1 VTFLFTDIERSSGL
15 WEAFPDSMRV
25 ALQRHDSIL
34 HSAFEDYGGY
44 VFSIGG
50 DGFGA
55 AFARVG
61 DGILAA
67 VSAQEALA
75 AEPWPEGAE
84 VRVRMGIHTGE
95 GEERDGNYF
104 GTAVNRAARL
114 MAIANGGQVL
124 LSSVT
129 VALVRDELPR
139 SLVLSDVGN
148 QVLHGLSRPEH
159 VFAVVKATA
168 DNGTQRPTPMK
179 GRRAHAPELPTAISR
194 SASALWVGR
203 ARELEQLAA
212 VFRRIASGGHAT
224 IMVEGEA
231 GVGKTRL
238 AAELARVVVGDGA
251 RVLFGRCEEG
261 LAAPYQ
267 PFTEVLRTLMD
278 DPDAAQLV
286 LRSGMS
292 GRQIARLLPELI
304 AVADVGPTAGDSS
317 PESDRWLLFQEI
329 VEFLRRVTADRP
341 GVLIIDDLQWAEP
354 ATLLL
359 FRHLARA
366 SIIGLLIVATCRTE
380 ADSESRNLT
389 DLRADLA
396 RDQLVE
402 TINLQGLAEE
412 EIAALI
418 EARTGGRPDAS
429 FVAAVSA
436 ETAGNTFFVDEL
448 LRHLMDMK
456 ALPPVAERWPSTDD
470 LARFGAPRGV
480 THVLARRLD
489 RLSPSVRGA
498 LTVGAVIGDEFDLSV
513 VEAAETSDAAA
524 LVAAIDSGAGR
535 GLVAEVPGTVGR
547 YRFSHALIRQVVLV
561 QLSATSRAKHH
572 WQVAVALASTTP
584 EPQSPYVISQLAN
597 HCQEGMAVGD
607 PSMAV
612 EWLERA
618 GEVASDQL
626 AYEEG
631 LDHYRAA
638 LAALQRCPTDEDR
651 RYRLLVGVGTAANA
665 LSDFETAQPAWLEAA
680 SVARLLRDPDRL
692 GAATYGYSY
701 LMQFGRQDDA
711 LVSLINETLDMA
723 GPGESPLRASMLA
736 YRAIKL
742 QGLMPPEQLEADAT
756 EALAMARSLGD
767 PWILARVLGAMK
779 GVLAGTSHALLRQ
792 QLTLEQLELDEA
804 NDGRESVPMDYLGL
818 AIVELQL
825 GRREQ
830 AEQAIHRAVELARER
845 HAMLLLN
852 NVLLFKAALACMEGR
867 FGDAKRL
874 AAEARDAG
882 NPANQAVSLGYQ
894 AQIAA
899 ARIEQGRAVE
909 LLDGLKNLTDSMPSL
924 SAWRAML
931 AGLYAD
937 VGRLDDA
944 QRELYALAEQNFA
957 SLPRDEFFELAIRY
971 LAETCCQLH
980 ETKLAQ
986 SLLEEVE
993 HYAGQVLL
1001 VSLGTS
1007 VEAAADRSL
1016 GQLYWTVGRL
1026 DDAERAFSAARHL
1039 EHKIGAPP
1047 LAARTCYWHAKVLAA
1062 DGTSKVKP
1070 RVEALLDETLGTTE
1084 ALGMVLLNRQARD
1097 LQDTLRD

>member
-1 VTFLFTDIERSSGL
+1 VTFLFTDIERSTGL
-15 WEAFPDSMRV
+15 WEKFPDSMRE

-34 HSAFEDYGGY
+34 HSAFDDHGGY

-50 DGFGA
+50 DGYGA

-61 DGILAA
+61 DAISAA
-67 VSAQEALA
+67 VSAQAALA
-75 AEPWPEGAE
+75 AERWSEGAE

-114 MAIANGGQVL
+114 MALAHGGQVL

-129 VALVRDELPR
+129 AALVRDELPR
-139 SLVLSDVGN
+139 SLVLSDAGDR
-148 QVLHGLSRPEH
+148 VLRGLSRPEH
-159 VFAVVKATA
+159 VFVVVNAET
-168 DNGTQRPTPMK
+168 DDETLRPTAVK
-179 GRRAHAPELPTAISR
+179 GRLAHAPELPTAISR

-212 VFRRIASGGHAT
+212 VFRRIAAGGFAT

-238 AAELARVVVGDGA
+238 AAELARTVVGDGA
-251 RVLFGRCEEG
+251 RVMFGRCEEG

-267 PFTEVLRTLMD
+267 PFTEVLRALMD

-286 LRSGMS
+286 LQSG
-292 GRQIARLLPELI
+292 GRQIARLLPDLV
-304 AVADVGPTAGDSS
+304 AVADVRPTAGDLS
-317 PESDRWLLFQEI
+317 PESERWLLFQEI
-329 VEFLRRVTADRP
+329 VEFLRKLTVNRP
-341 GVLIIDDLQWAEP
+341 GVLVIDDLQWAEP

-366 SIIGLLIVATCRTE
+366 SIIGLLIVATCRIE
-380 ADSESRNLT
+380 IDSESRNLT

-396 RDQLVE
+396 RDQLME
-402 TINLQGLAEE
+402 TINLPGLAEE

-429 FVAAVSA
+429 FLAAVSA

-448 LRHLMDMK
+448 LRHLMDMR
-456 ALPPVAERWPSTDD
+456 ALPPVAERWPNTDD

-513 VEAAETSDAAA
+513 VEAAETNDAAA
-524 LVAAIDSGAGR
+524 LVAAIDSGV
-535 GLVAEVPGTVGR
+535 GLGIVAEVPGKVGR
-547 YRFSHALIRQVVLV
+547 YRFSHALVRQVVLAR
-561 QLSATSRAKHH
+561 LSATSRAKHH

-584 EPQSPYVISQLAN
+584 GPQSPYVISQLAS

-618 GEVASDQL
+618 GEVAADQF
-626 AYEEG
+626 AYEEA

-638 LAALQRCPTDEDR
+638 LAALLRCPTDEDR

-665 LSDFETAQPAWLEAA
+665 LSDFETAHPAWLEAA
-680 SVARLLRDPDRL
+680 SVARLLRDPDKL

-701 LMQFGRQDDA
+701 LIQFGPQDEA
-711 LVSLINETLDMA
+711 LVSLINESLEMA
-723 GPGESPLRASMLA
+723 GPAESPLRATMLA
-736 YRAIKL
+736 SRAIKL
-742 QGLMPPEQLEADAT
+742 QGLVPQERLEADAT

-779 GVLAGTSHALLRQ
+779 GVMVGTSHALLRH
-792 QLTLEQLELDEA
+792 QLLLEQLALDEG
-804 NDGRESVPMDYLGL
+804 NDNEPMDYLGL
-818 AIVELQL
+818 AVVELQL
-825 GRREQ
+825 GRRDQ
-830 AEQAIHRAVELARER
+830 ADQAINRAVELARER
-845 HAMLLLN
+845 HAMLQLN
-852 NVLLFKAALACMEGR
+852 NVLVFVAALACMEGR

-882 NPANQAVSLGYQ
+882 NPANEAVSLGYQ
-894 AQIAA
+894 AQIVA
-899 ARIEQGRAVE
+899 ARIEQGRATE
-909 LLDGLKNLTDSMPSL
+909 LLDGIKKLTDFMPSL
-924 SAWRAML
+924 SAWRAVL

-944 QRELYALAEQNFA
+944 QRELYALADKNFA
-957 SLPRDEFFELAIRY
+957 SLPRDGFFQLAIRY

-980 ETKLAQ
+980 ETTLAQ

-993 HYAGQVLL
+993 PYAGQVLL

-1026 DDAERAFSAARHL
+1026 DDAERAFSAARQL

-1047 LAARTCYWHAKVLAA
+1047 LAARTCYWHAKILTA
-1062 DGTSKVKP
+1062 DGTSQVKP
-1070 RVEALLDETLGTTE
+1070 RVELLLDETVDTSETF
-1084 ALGMVLLNRQARD
+1084 GMALLNRQARE
-1097 LQDTLRD
+1097 LRGTLED